1 MTGFGVG
8 DVALPHGRVIAE
20 IRSVNQRFLDVRA
33 RLPRELSDLSLFA
46 EQVARERL
54 RRGRVEL
61 LVHTE
66 GTVLSPCTLDKA
78 RARAAVAALAELR
91 DELAPGA
98 EVPLS
103 LLSVVPDLFTPPA
116 GAEIDVLR
124 RSVKL
129 AVERAVSAMEAMCHR
144 EGDALAAD
152 LRARC
157 QLLRELLADVAR
169 LAEGCR
175 EGMRRRL
182 RERVERL
189 FTDLESDLRELRD
202 PRWPSPPFD
211 HARIEAEVALLA
223 DRSDFAEELTRLS
236 SHLDQFSGALD
247 EETPPAPAVRSSAP
261 SDPPGTSTSA
271 AESAPTPM
279 PPRPRTEPVGRRLDF
294 LLQEMLREANTLG
307 AKAQDATLAQRVVAI
322 KVELERLREQ
332 VQNIE

>member
-1 MTGFGVG
+1 MTGFGTG
-8 DVALPHGRVIAE
+8 DVTLPDGRVIAE

-33 RLPRELSDLSLFA
+33 RLPRELADLSLFA

-78 RARAAVAALAELR
+78 RARAAVVALAELR

-98 EVPLS
+98 DVPLS
-103 LLSVVPDLFTPPA
+103 LLAVVPDLFTPPA
-116 GAEIDVLR
+116 CAEIAALR
-124 RSVKL
+124 LSVKL
-129 AVERAVSAMEAMCHR
+129 AVERAIEAMEVMCHR
-144 EGDALAAD
+144 EGEALAAD
-152 LRARC
+152 LTARC
-157 QLLRELLADVAR
+157 HLVRDLVAEVAR

-182 RERVERL
+182 RERVDRL
-189 FTDLESDLRELRD
+189 LSDVELR
-202 PRWPSPPFD
+202 
-211 HARIEAEVALLA
+211 ARVEAEVALLV
-223 DRSDFAEELTRLS
+223 DRSDFTEELTRLG
-236 SHLDQFSGALD
+236 SHLDQFASVMAED
-247 EETPPAPAVRSSAP
+247 HATPPAA
-261 SDPPGTSTSA
+261 SA
-271 AESAPTPM
+271 ARTGAVPISTGAPPSAAKH
-279 PPRPRTEPVGRRLDF
+279 RPDPVGRRLDF

-307 AKAQDATLAQRVVAI
+307 AKAQDAGLAQRVVAI